1 MKHIAIYT
9 LTIAGSVPDVETPL
23 DQAEA
28 ASSEEVCDQIAE
40 AVRAEFAR
48 FGAEEPDDLFT
59 VEFEEYLVIT
69 DDEDEAE
76 EIRQANI
83 DQLVDALI
91 AGWESNVR

>member
-1 MKHIAIYT
+1 MKQIAIYT
-9 LTIAGSVPDVETPL
+9 LTIAGSIPDTESPVE
-23 DQAEA
+23 QGEA

-48 FGAEEPDDLFT
+48 FDAEEPDDLFS

-83 DQLVDALI
+83 DSLVDALI
-91 AGWESNVR
+91 ESWESGVR

>member
-1 MKHIAIYT
+1 MKHVAVYT
-9 LTIAGSVPDVETPL
+9 LTIAGTIPDTENPL

-48 FGAEEPDDLFT
+48 YDAEEPDDLFSI
-59 VEFEEYLVIT
+59 EFEEYLVIT
-69 DDEDEAE
+69 DTADEDE

-83 DQLVDALI
+83 DAEIDALVY
-91 AGWESNVR
+91 AFESGVR